1 MSTLTKLSAIPYTGP
16 APTNREPYV
25 PADAQL
31 TDARGQEIAA
41 KIANPAMTQ
50 ELGQDMT
57 TFLVERA
64 RIVDVLQ
71 ALHDHPELRF
81 TLPLDLFGADY
92 PNRPRESGGRF
103 DVVYQLYSLQNN
115 ERIRLKVRVA
125 EDESVPTS
133 VHVFQGYD
141 WYEREAW
148 DMYGIKFEGH
158 PNLRRILTHEM
169 FEGHPLR
176 KDYDPA
182 QRWLLTEAGVS
193 IIKPKIA
200 AEFDEP
206 VEDSDYERVTLNLGP
221 SHPATHG
228 TLRIVVTLDGEKII
242 GAESEIGYLHRCFE
256 KMCETHTYQ
265 QVIPYTD
272 RLNYCSAV
280 INNVGYCM
288 AVEKMLGIAAPA
300 RADHVRLMLSEFY
313 RISDHI
319 VCIGTNLVDMGA
331 LTNFWYLFQPREEI
345 IALAESCSGARLLPS
360 YLRIGGLA
368 IDVPTDFLA
377 NSQRIVNMLPRFIDE
392 VEALVMKNRIFRD
405 RVDGVGVISQAD
417 AINFGFTGPCLRATG
432 VPFDVRKSSPYLGYE
447 TYDWDVPVADG
458 GDTYA
463 RFLVRFEEMRQ
474 SLRILQQAID
484 RGLPPGP
491 VMVDNPYVALPPKEK
506 VYNEME
512 SLIYHFKLI
521 MHGIQ
526 PPVGETYFQVEGGN
540 GEVGFYLVSD
550 GTKQPYRVRARPPC
564 FPIFE
569 AFSKMITGQ
578 TIPDAIAALGSLNII
593 AGELDH

>member
-16 APTNREPYV
+16 APTNRQPYI
-25 PADAQL
+25 PAHAAVA
-31 TDARGQEIAA
+31 DARGQELATA
-41 KIANPAMTQ
+41 VRGLVQ
-50 ELGQDMT
+50 ETDQDMP
-57 TFLVERA
+57 TFLVDRND
-64 RIVDVLQ
+64 IVAVLT
-71 ALHDHPELRF
+71 ALREQTYD
-81 TLPLDLFGADY
+81 LPLDLFGVDY
-92 PNRPRESGGRF
+92 PNRAQRF
-103 DVVYQLYSLQNN
+103 DVVYQLYSF
-115 ERIRLKVRVA
+115 ERNDRVRLKVRVG
-125 EDESVPTS
+125 EDEAVPTS
-133 VHVFQGYD
+133 VGVFKSYD
-141 WYEREAW
+141 WFEREVW
-148 DMYGIKFEGH
+148 DMYGIRFEGH
-158 PNLRRILTHEM
+158 PNLRRILTHEA
-169 FEGHPLR
+169 FQGHALR

-182 QRWLLTEAGVS
+182 QRWLLTEQS
-193 IIKPKIA
+193 IAKLEPKI
-200 AEFDEP
+200 DP
-206 VEDSDYERVTLNLGP
+206 RYDVETDYERVTLNLGP
-221 SHPATHG
+221 SHPAMHG
-228 TLRIVVTLDGEKII
+228 TLRCVVTLDGETIV
-242 GAESEIGYLHRCFE
+242 GADQEIGYLHRCFE
-256 KMCETHTYQ
+256 KMSETHTYQ

-272 RLNYCSAV
+272 RLNYCSAI

-288 AVEKMLGIAAPA
+288 TVEKLLGLTAPE
-300 RADHVRLMLSEFY
+300 RAQHVRLMLSEFY

-319 VCIGTNLVDMGA
+319 ICIGTNLVDLGA

-368 IDVPTDFLA
+368 VDVPGDFLA
-377 NSQRIVNMLPRFIDE
+377 NAQRIVNMLPRYINQ
-392 VEALVMKNRIFRD
+392 VESLIMKNRIFRD
-405 RVDGVGVISQAD
+405 RTMGVGVISREN
-417 AINFGFTGPCLRATG
+417 AINYGFTGPCLRATG
-432 VPFDVRKSSPYLGYE
+432 VAYDVRKANPYLGYE
-447 TYDWDVPVADG
+447 TYDWDVPIADG

-540 GEVGFYLVSD
+540 GEVGFYVVSD
-550 GTKQPYRVRARPPC
+550 GTKNPYRVRVRPPC

-569 AFSKMITGQ
+569 AYGEMITGQ
-578 TIPDAIAALGSLNII
+578 TIADAIAALGSLNII
-593 AGELDH
+593 AGELDR